1 ILLLL
6 TYAAEDALDF
16 RHGERHEH
24 RLVGREQKL
33 GLQQL
38 EEQVLDELS
47 LSPELC
53 DQVGEGAGR
62 RVSSHVFTVGHC
74 PRGLSPATANTKG
87 LPADRR
93 RRTMRGDSLKRGEK
107 PVAEQD
113 RLGTEPGGAR

>member
-1 ILLLL
+1 FSLWCSYIFFFQAEDGIRNFHVTGVQTCALPISLFGELREEFLPILLLL

-53 DQVGEGAGR
+53 DQVG
-62 RVSSHVFTVGHC
+62 
-74 PRGLSPATANTKG
+74 
-87 LPADRR
+87 
-93 RRTMRGDSLKRGEK
+93 
-107 PVAEQD
+107 
-113 RLGTEPGGAR
+113 